1 MAFLFSC
8 LSLLG
13 FLHLAQAFPWHT
25 AVRPEPPWQAAPRAA
40 TSPSGALGVFFTVVS
55 AIQPT
60 LLTTVFRFLR
70 DQILR
75 PTVNVIPLLEDFCPE
90 FLPLENF
97 PHNTEGT
104 AKGLLYSG
112 ASLVAQM
119 VENPPAM
126 QDIRVWSLGW
136 EDSPEEGMATQSS
149 ILAWRIPMGIPHQ
162 AEEPGG
168 LRFMG
173 SQRVRHDWAHTQV
186 HSFAV
191 MPKSPH

>member
-1 MAFLFSC
+1 M
-8 LSLLG
+8 
-13 FLHLAQAFPWHT
+13 
-25 AVRPEPPWQAAPRAA
+25 
-40 TSPSGALGVFFTVVS
+40 FFTVVS

-126 QDIRVWSLGW
+126 CETWVQSLDW
-136 EDSPEEGMATQSS
+136 EDPLEEGMVTHSS
-149 ILAWRIPMGIPHQ
+149 FFA
-162 AEEPGG
+162 
-168 LRFMG
+168 LRTPIDRG
-173 SQRVRHDWAHTQV
+173 A
-186 HSFAV
+186 
-191 MPKSPH
+191 